1 MGTWCHLVSHALNC
15 CWVVQVGTAAY
26 CLAISHL
33 INHPRDAQGAIAAAT
48 GWLQLQQQQ
57 QQQAGLSRALRTVLG
72 WLDQA
77 QAAGPGPKV
86 YSNMGYMRWGFVHA
100 FRWGAVRCCACTGV
114 GCCRVLWGCVHAF
127 RWGAVGLCACIK
139 WGAVGCCGALCMHSG
154 GVLWGFVHAF
164 KWGAVPWHLSVPD
177 APVAWVCLQSA
188 SDAGWP
194 ATVSP
199 IIWIHICLK
208 QRCTC
213 ASSSVG

>member
-1 MGTWCHLVSHALNC
+1 VPAVLHYQGLRPTIGTQCRLVSHALNC

-33 INHPRDAQGAIAAAT
+33 ITHPRDAQGAIAAAT

-100 FRWGAVRCCACTGV
+100 FRWGAAGCCACTEV
-114 GCCRVLWGCVHAF
+114 GCCGVLWGCVHAI
-127 RWGAVGLCACIK
+127 RWGAVGCCACSGVLWGAVGLCACIQ
-139 WGAVGCCGALCMHSG
+139 VGCCGALCMHSS
-154 GVLWGFVHAF
+154 GVLCHG
-164 KWGAVPWHLSVPD
+164 
-177 APVAWVCLQSA
+177 
-188 SDAGWP
+188 
-194 ATVSP
+194 
-199 IIWIHICLK
+199 ICLCRTHLWLGCVCK
-208 QRCTC
+208 VRPTLAGLRLSHQLYGYTY
-213 ASSSVG
+213 A